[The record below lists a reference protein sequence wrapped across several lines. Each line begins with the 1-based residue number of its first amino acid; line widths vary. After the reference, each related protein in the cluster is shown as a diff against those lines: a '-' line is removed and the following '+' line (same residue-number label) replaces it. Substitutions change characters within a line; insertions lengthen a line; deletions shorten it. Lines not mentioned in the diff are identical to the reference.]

1 MHSSVSEVIRVD
13 VATETLP
20 RSGNSQEIEAGYVV
34 GADIGGTSLRLALAD
49 MDGKVLAKWKV
60 STAGIRDPACSRGP
74 DSRRRGRSAAD
85 KIVLSRSLLR
95 AVAAGAPGVTD
106 VDEGVV
112 IATSYLMGWRDVPL
126 RALLEARLGV
136 PAAVENDVNTA
147 AIAENQIGAGQ
158 GVRDFVFIAV
168 GTGIGA
174 GIVLNGRLFHGMD
187 WSAGEIGYLLVPG
200 TSVKPVES
208 GEPGALESI
217 VGGEGIK
224 AQWQSLWRE
233 DLTQLPRDLVATQ
246 IFDHA
251 LAGDVLAQ
259 AILNKSA
266 QTLAYAIYN
275 LAVVLNCPLFVLGG
289 SVGMHPAFWKATQEI
304 LEQRDKRVQP
314 KLSRTQMH
322 SLGIAMRQDLNPG
335 ARYCLVER
343 LPAKPV
349 GGSASAF
356 LAETLV
362 FQALAKSW

>member
-1 MHSSVSEVIRVD
+1 MLQQKSSR
-13 VATETLP
+13 A
-20 RSGNSQEIEAGYVV
+20 SGNSQEIEPGYVV
-34 GADIGGTSLRLALAD
+34 GADIGGTSLRLALAG
-49 MDGKVLAKWKV
+49 MDGKVVAKWKV
-60 STAGIRDPACSRGP
+60 STEGIRDPHMVVGLIHKGVEDLLQKNA
-74 DSRRRGRSAAD
+74 
-85 KIVLSRSLLR
+85 IERSLLR

-106 VDEGVV
+106 VEEGIV

-147 AIAENQIGAGQ
+147 ALAEYQMGAAH

-187 WSAGEIGYLLVPG
+187 WSAGEIGYMLVPG
-200 TSVKPVES
+200 TSVKPVER
-208 GEPGALESI
+208 GEPGALEHI

-224 AQWQSLWRE
+224 AQWRSAWRE
-233 DLTQLPRDLVATQ
+233 ELTHLPKELVATE

-251 LAGDVLAQ
+251 AAGDVLAQ
-259 AILNKSA
+259 TVMSKSA

-289 SVGMHPAFWKATQEI
+289 SVGLHPVFWKATQEV

-314 KLSRTQMH
+314 KLVRSTLGPDAQVNGAVYLAIEAAGSRVL
-322 SLGIAMRQDLNPG
+322 S
-335 ARYCLVER
+335 
-343 LPAKPV
+343 
-349 GGSASAF
+349 S
-356 LAETLV
+356 
-362 FQALAKSW
+362 